1 MTAQEKLAPLA
12 AKLHAALADEKQRV
26 NLLVC
31 TGLAGLVLLGVT
43 AWLPAGNST
52 QSPQTV
58 QTDTAADYATQLES
72 RLTALISRVEGA
84 GKTAVMV
91 TLESG
96 SESIYATDTDAD
108 GASTHVLLG
117 SGRADGL
124 VETVQMPQVLGVAVV
139 CEGGGNAAVQNRV
152 TALVETLT
160 GVGANT
166 SPLQKWHRPD
176 RGGAVMKQVSAKLK
190 NRGATAAVLML
201 ALGAAVYLNWS
212 FSREAPSSLV
222 VSEDIA
228 ADAVETSAAVSE
240 ILTDPLAVETAADAE
255 PAAEELGDKN
265 YGEAQL
271 VSVNQDSGTEFFES
285 ARLTRSK
292 ARDEALDTLKK
303 SLKDAKLSDAEK
315 DQLTTELS
323 ARISNITLETKLE
336 TLIKSKGF
344 ADCVVNLEGS
354 KANVT
359 VMTENDALTAEEVT
373 RIRDALLNQCK
384 GLTAQDI
391 TIVEVK

>member
-58 QTDTAADYATQLES
+58 QTDTSADYATQLES

-124 VETVQMPQVLGVAVV
+124 VETVQTPQVLGVAVV

-160 GVGANT
+160 SVGANHIT
-166 SPLQKWHRPD
+166 
-176 RGGAVMKQVSAKLK
+176 VAKM
-190 NRGATAAVLML
+190 A
-201 ALGAAVYLNWS
+201 S
-212 FSREAPSSLV
+212 
-222 VSEDIA
+222 
-228 ADAVETSAAVSE
+228 
-240 ILTDPLAVETAADAE
+240 
-255 PAAEELGDKN
+255 
-265 YGEAQL
+265 
-271 VSVNQDSGTEFFES
+271 
-285 ARLTRSK
+285 TR
-292 ARDEALDTLKK
+292 
-303 SLKDAKLSDAEK
+303 
-315 DQLTTELS
+315 
-323 ARISNITLETKLE
+323 
-336 TLIKSKGF
+336 
-344 ADCVVNLEGS
+344 
-354 KANVT
+354 
-359 VMTENDALTAEEVT
+359 
-373 RIRDALLNQCK
+373 
-384 GLTAQDI
+384 
-391 TIVEVK
+391 

>member
-1 MTAQEKLAPLA
+1 MTSLRHLALGCCVISALAGMLRLFWPENSFKTVINAVLVLYILTAGMQMVRGIDWHGLADELRNLPAGGSTADYEARRGYRRGGQFAGWRLRHHAGGYPRQSGHRVSFGRQRGHAALAVCGGCPMTAREKLAPLA
-12 AKLHAALADEKQRV
+12 AKLHTALADEKQRV

-58 QTDTAADYATQLES
+58 QTDTAADYAPQLES

-124 VETVQMPQVLGVAVV
+124 VETVQTPQVLGVAVV

-160 GVGANT
+160 GVGANHIT
-166 SPLQKWHRPD
+166 
-176 RGGAVMKQVSAKLK
+176 VAKM
-190 NRGATAAVLML
+190 A
-201 ALGAAVYLNWS
+201 S
-212 FSREAPSSLV
+212 
-222 VSEDIA
+222 
-228 ADAVETSAAVSE
+228 
-240 ILTDPLAVETAADAE
+240 
-255 PAAEELGDKN
+255 
-265 YGEAQL
+265 
-271 VSVNQDSGTEFFES
+271 
-285 ARLTRSK
+285 TR
-292 ARDEALDTLKK
+292 
-303 SLKDAKLSDAEK
+303 
-315 DQLTTELS
+315 
-323 ARISNITLETKLE
+323 
-336 TLIKSKGF
+336 
-344 ADCVVNLEGS
+344 
-354 KANVT
+354 
-359 VMTENDALTAEEVT
+359 
-373 RIRDALLNQCK
+373 
-384 GLTAQDI
+384 
-391 TIVEVK
+391 

>member
-160 GVGANT
+160 GRRREPHHRCKNGIDQIEEE
-166 SPLQKWHRPD
+166 PL
-176 RGGAVMKQVSAKLK
+176 
-190 NRGATAAVLML
+190 
-201 ALGAAVYLNWS
+201 
-212 FSREAPSSLV
+212 
-222 VSEDIA
+222 
-228 ADAVETSAAVSE
+228 
-240 ILTDPLAVETAADAE
+240 
-255 PAAEELGDKN
+255 
-265 YGEAQL
+265 
-271 VSVNQDSGTEFFES
+271 
-285 ARLTRSK
+285 
-292 ARDEALDTLKK
+292 
-303 SLKDAKLSDAEK
+303 
-315 DQLTTELS
+315 
-323 ARISNITLETKLE
+323 
-336 TLIKSKGF
+336 
-344 ADCVVNLEGS
+344 
-354 KANVT
+354 
-359 VMTENDALTAEEVT
+359 
-373 RIRDALLNQCK
+373 
-384 GLTAQDI
+384 
-391 TIVEVK
+391 

>member
-72 RLTALISRVEGA
+72 RLTALISRIEGA

-124 VETVQMPQVLGVAVV
+124 VETVQTPQVFDAGLLKAALQSALTEHAALTDDCSAVERLG
-139 CEGGGNAAVQNRV
+139 
-152 TALVETLT
+152 
-160 GVGANT
+160 
-166 SPLQKWHRPD
+166 K
-176 RGGAVMKQVSAKLK
+176 
-190 NRGATAAVLML
+190 
-201 ALGAAVYLNWS
+201 AVYLTDGDEENIKITTPLDLIVAEAILRRREE
-212 FSREAPSSLV
+212 REA
-222 VSEDIA
+222 
-228 ADAVETSAAVSE
+228 
-240 ILTDPLAVETAADAE
+240 
-255 PAAEELGDKN
+255 EE
-265 YGEAQL
+265 
-271 VSVNQDSGTEFFES
+271 
-285 ARLTRSK
+285 
-292 ARDEALDTLKK
+292 
-303 SLKDAKLSDAEK
+303 
-315 DQLTTELS
+315 
-323 ARISNITLETKLE
+323 
-336 TLIKSKGF
+336 
-344 ADCVVNLEGS
+344 
-354 KANVT
+354 
-359 VMTENDALTAEEVT
+359 
-373 RIRDALLNQCK
+373 
-384 GLTAQDI
+384 
-391 TIVEVK
+391 

>member
-72 RLTALISRVEGA
+72 RLTALISRIEGA

-124 VETVQMPQVLGVAVV
+124 VETVQTPQVLGVAVV
-139 CEGGGNAAVQNRV
+139 CEGGGNATVQNRV

-160 GVGANT
+160 GIGANHIT
-166 SPLQKWHRPD
+166 
-176 RGGAVMKQVSAKLK
+176 VAKM
-190 NRGATAAVLML
+190 A
-201 ALGAAVYLNWS
+201 S
-212 FSREAPSSLV
+212 
-222 VSEDIA
+222 
-228 ADAVETSAAVSE
+228 
-240 ILTDPLAVETAADAE
+240 
-255 PAAEELGDKN
+255 
-265 YGEAQL
+265 
-271 VSVNQDSGTEFFES
+271 
-285 ARLTRSK
+285 TR
-292 ARDEALDTLKK
+292 
-303 SLKDAKLSDAEK
+303 
-315 DQLTTELS
+315 
-323 ARISNITLETKLE
+323 
-336 TLIKSKGF
+336 
-344 ADCVVNLEGS
+344 
-354 KANVT
+354 
-359 VMTENDALTAEEVT
+359 
-373 RIRDALLNQCK
+373 
-384 GLTAQDI
+384 
-391 TIVEVK
+391 

>member
-1 MTAQEKLAPLA
+1 M
-12 AKLHAALADEKQRV
+12 

-72 RLTALISRVEGA
+72 RLTALISRIEGA

-124 VETVQMPQVLGVAVV
+124 VETVQTPQVLGVAVV

-160 GVGANT
+160 GIGANHIT
-166 SPLQKWHRPD
+166 VAKWHRPD

-190 NRGATAAVLML
+190 TAV
-201 ALGAAVYLNWS
+201 
-212 FSREAPSSLV
+212 RPPPS
-222 VSEDIA
+222 
-228 ADAVETSAAVSE
+228 
-240 ILTDPLAVETAADAE
+240 
-255 PAAEELGDKN
+255 
-265 YGEAQL
+265 
-271 VSVNQDSGTEFFES
+271 
-285 ARLTRSK
+285 
-292 ARDEALDTLKK
+292 
-303 SLKDAKLSDAEK
+303 
-315 DQLTTELS
+315 
-323 ARISNITLETKLE
+323 
-336 TLIKSKGF
+336 
-344 ADCVVNLEGS
+344 
-354 KANVT
+354 
-359 VMTENDALTAEEVT
+359 
-373 RIRDALLNQCK
+373 
-384 GLTAQDI
+384 
-391 TIVEVK
+391 

>member
-108 GASTHVLLG
+108 GASTHVLR

-124 VETVQMPQVLGVAVV
+124 VETVQTPQVLGVAVV

-152 TALVETLT
+152 TALVETLP
-160 GVGANT
+160 GVGANHIT
-166 SPLQKWHRPD
+166 
-176 RGGAVMKQVSAKLK
+176 VAKM
-190 NRGATAAVLML
+190 A
-201 ALGAAVYLNWS
+201 S
-212 FSREAPSSLV
+212 
-222 VSEDIA
+222 
-228 ADAVETSAAVSE
+228 
-240 ILTDPLAVETAADAE
+240 
-255 PAAEELGDKN
+255 
-265 YGEAQL
+265 
-271 VSVNQDSGTEFFES
+271 
-285 ARLTRSK
+285 TR
-292 ARDEALDTLKK
+292 
-303 SLKDAKLSDAEK
+303 
-315 DQLTTELS
+315 
-323 ARISNITLETKLE
+323 
-336 TLIKSKGF
+336 
-344 ADCVVNLEGS
+344 
-354 KANVT
+354 
-359 VMTENDALTAEEVT
+359 
-373 RIRDALLNQCK
+373 
-384 GLTAQDI
+384 
-391 TIVEVK
+391 